1 VDDTLQS
8 VKLWLTF
15 AGGVLVVAVLY
26 WAQAVLVPFALAILL
41 TFVLTP
47 PVNWLQGFVG
57 RVPAVLLVVTLVF
70 AALGLAALSLTWQ
83 IDQLV
88 EDLPS
93 YRANIR
99 TKIADVRLA
108 GSGSAIEKLQE
119 ALEGIKADL
128 DTSETPTGTVSRPLV
143 VASSQVKGF
152 LGFAWLGPVLGPLTT
167 AGLVAAMVIF
177 MLLERRD
184 LRDRLIGLIG
194 QGQLAPRPR
203 RRSTRPELASAGSC

>member
-1 VDDTLQS
+1 MDDTSQS
-8 VKLWLTF
+8 VKRWLAF

-26 WAQAVLVPFALAILL
+26 WAQAVLVPFALAVLL

-47 PVNWLQGFVG
+47 PVNWLQPWVG

-70 AALGLAALSLTWQ
+70 AALGLAGLGLTWQ
-83 IDQLV
+83 VGRLV
-88 EDLPS
+88 DDLPV

-99 TKIADVRLA
+99 TKIADVRVA

-119 ALEGIKADL
+119 ALEGVKADL
-128 DTSETPTGTVSRPLV
+128 GASETPTGTVSRPLV
-143 VASSQVKGF
+143 VASSQVTGP
-152 LGFAWLGPVLGPLTT
+152 LAFAWLGPIVGPLTT

-194 QGQLAPRPR
+194 QGQLATTTKAL
-203 RRSTRPELASAGSC
+203 TRPALASAGSC